1 MKDTRQYVVSFI
13 KTLSPSEK
21 EGMRIM
27 TRHGILCGIGYA
39 KANGIDPVLFNE
51 ELMAV
56 LGGE

>member
-1 MKDTRQYVVSFI
+1 MVSFI

-21 EGMRIM
+21 EGMRTM
-27 TRHGILCGIGYA
+27 MRHGILCGMGYA